1 MLAWLLDRDLH
12 KHNSDE
18 EIVRKEILA
27 AGILHSITS
36 ISLSMSTEWNLR
48 TRFQSKP
55 PQRSE
60 DGNFRLKAHFNNI
73 M

>member
-36 ISLSMSTEWNLR
+36 ISSQHEYRMEFTNW
-48 TRFQSKP
+48 F
-55 PQRSE
+55 SE
-60 DGNFRLKAHFNNI
+60 
-73 M
+73 